1 MNFNELINEDLAS
14 ELIKALMNGKDFS
27 YAKDGLTIK
36 AGVDGESINLH
47 CSYDPNTDTYKK
59 ERETFYEFCDNMD
72 EDLFIEVCESLDN
85 LKEVNDMIAGNEV
98 WEGINIFTQALS
110 RIATEKVAKLNK
122 NISAITKELE
132 ALKAERDNLLKYI
145 D

>member
-1 MNFNELINEDLAS
+1 MNFNELLNEDLAS

-47 CSYDPNTDTYKK
+47 CSYAPETDTYKE
-59 ERETFYEFCDNMD
+59 ERENFYEFCDNMD
-72 EDLFIEVCESLDN
+72 EGLFIEVCESLDN
-85 LKEVNDMIAGNEV
+85 LKEVNAMISGNQV
-98 WEGINIFTQALS
+98 TKGIAIFMEALHTIVTK
-110 RIATEKVAKLNK
+110 RVAALNK
-122 NISAITKELE
+122 EIENISECLE
-132 ALKAERDNLLKYI
+132 NVTLERNELLKYI